1 MNPVKKAF
9 PVLTLCKI
17 KLILFHNSY
26 PSVMN
31 DSYALNYLQKEGKCV
46 TSFHRNDA
54 EIFLNTRCIT

>member
-31 DSYALNYLQKEGKCV
+31 DSYALKLSTKGGEMCDE
-46 TSFHRNDA
+46 FP
-54 EIFLNTRCIT
+54 